1 VSPSNVSFVAWGGAS
16 FRKLR
21 DAIVTGATTG
31 PVQLVTSCEDDFTTN
46 APGLVLWLESLDS
59 AHLKNLNLFI
69 AKRDSEDPLHFSA
82 NSYIKAYNLLQEGCQ
97 NEEVQEYENKVQFLA
112 VQLVAGQN
120 KLAYVLTAI
129 VRLRSCESNG

>member
-1 VSPSNVSFVAWGGAS
+1 V
-16 FRKLR
+16 
-21 DAIVTGATTG
+21 
-31 PVQLVTSCEDDFTTN
+31 
-46 APGLVLWLESLDS
+46 
-59 AHLKNLNLFI
+59 
-69 AKRDSEDPLHFSA
+69 KRDSEDPLQFSA